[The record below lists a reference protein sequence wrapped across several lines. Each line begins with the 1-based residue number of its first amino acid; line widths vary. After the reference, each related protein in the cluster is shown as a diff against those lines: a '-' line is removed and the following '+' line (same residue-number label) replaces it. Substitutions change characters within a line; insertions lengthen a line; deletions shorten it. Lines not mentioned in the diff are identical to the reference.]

1 MSDVQDIII
10 KFLDENGFDGLCNGD
25 IECGCHKSDIAPC
38 GSDCMGCEPAYQSKN
53 PPEGYDTWFTTEKTQ

>member
-25 IECGCHKSDIAPC
+25 IECGCHKSDIAHA
-38 GSDCMGCEPAYQSKN
+38 EVTA
-53 PPEGYDTWFTTEKTQ
+53 